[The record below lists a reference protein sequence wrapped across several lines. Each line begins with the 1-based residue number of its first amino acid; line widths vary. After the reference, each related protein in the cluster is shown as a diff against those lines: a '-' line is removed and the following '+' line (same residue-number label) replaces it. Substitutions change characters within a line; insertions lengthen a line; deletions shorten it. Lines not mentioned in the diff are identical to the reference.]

1 MKKGIVSLVAI
12 TTVLTGSFAATAET
26 LKEALAAAYSSN
38 PQLMAQRAALRATD
52 EGVSQAKAGFLPT
65 VNADGSFQRG
75 NRISDIVGDL
85 DNNGQPVPERSID
98 INNDS
103 YSLSLDQNLFRGFQ
117 DRNAVQQ
124 AKAGVKAGR
133 AQLQNV
139 EQRVL
144 LDAVTAY
151 MNVVRD
157 LAVVELNQNN
167 IQVLQR
173 QLQAS
178 QDRFRVGEVTRTDV
192 AQSEARLENAK
203 SQFLSAEATL
213 AGSRAQYQRVIGNQ
227 PTGLETPNQK
237 PILPSS
243 LDEAIEL
250 AMELSPG
257 VKVAVNNEKAAKY
270 SLNRAK
276 GSLLPSV
283 DVRASYNRSEG
294 IQSLGPDIVFPA
306 VSDSTQVTVNVRVP
320 IYAGGQ
326 RHSQIR
332 QAKQVR
338 SQRMLEIRQAERV
351 AQENVFVAW
360 DQYRAAT
367 GQIKSTQASVRAN
380 EIALEGVRQ
389 EAYVGSRTTL
399 DVLNAEQ
406 ELLNSRVSHVRAQR
420 DEYVAAYNLV
430 SATGKLT
437 ARDLALGVDV
447 YNEARYYDKVG
458 ANKFIGFGTK
468 VK

>member
-1 MKKGIVSLVAI
+1 MKRGIVSLMAVA
-12 TTVLTGSFAATAET
+12 TVLTGSYAASADT

-65 VNADGSFQRG
+65 INADGSFQRG
-75 NRISDIVGDL
+75 NRISDIIGDVGSD
-85 DNNGQPVPERSID
+85 GQQIPERSID

-139 EQRVL
+139 EQQVL

-157 LAVVELNQNN
+157 NAVVELNENN
-167 IQVLQR
+167 VQVLQR

-192 AQSEARLENAK
+192 AQSEARLENAR
-203 SQFLSAEATL
+203 SQLLSAEATL
-213 AGSRAQYQRVIGNQ
+213 AASRAQYQRVVGSQ
-227 PTGLETPNQK
+227 PTGLETPEQK
-237 PILPSS
+237 PALPSS
-243 LDEAIEL
+243 LDDAIEL

-257 VKVAVNNEKAAKY
+257 VKAAVHNEKAAKY

-276 GSLLPSV
+276 GSLLPTV

-306 VSDSTQVTVNVRVP
+306 VGDSTQVTVNVRVP

-389 EAYVGSRTTL
+389 EAFVGSRTTL

-406 ELLNSRVSHVRAQR
+406 ELLNSRVSYVRAQR
-420 DEYVAAYNLV
+420 DEFVAAYNLIA
-430 SATGKLT
+430 ATGRLT
-437 ARDLALGVDV
+437 ARDLGLGVSV
-447 YNEARYYDKVG
+447 YDEQRYYDKVG
-458 ANKFIGFGTK
+458 ANKFIGFSTDAK
-468 VK
+468 